1 MNRIKAEQ
9 ILKQSLGNPKA
20 KFREGQWEAID
31 ALVNQ
36 KQKLMVVQRTG
47 WGKSSVYFISTRFLR
62 DNGAGPTIIVSPLLA
77 LMRNQIDYAEK
88 LEIKAVTINSSNQD
102 EWDQIKESILSD
114 DIDAILIS
122 PERFSNEN
130 FIKEFFQPISERI
143 GLFVVDEAHCISDW
157 GHDFRPD
164 YRRLVNILNQLP
176 PNMPLLATTATAN
189 DRVLEDVENQLGNI
203 KTQKGQLMRESLCL
217 QNIVLP
223 DQASRMAWLV
233 QYIPR
238 LNNSGIVYVL
248 TTRIA
253 EKIADWLNHK
263 GISAGAYHSSITHDD
278 FTNSDKY
285 RRYLE
290 MQLLND
296 NIKVLVATTAL
307 GMGYDKP
314 NLGFVIHFQAV
325 GSIVTYYQQV
335 GRAGRALDKAY
346 GVLFSGKEDEII
358 HEYFR
363 RNAFPKEKHVDL
375 ILEKLEEHD
384 GLSITELYQYVNLRK
399 GQIEQVLKLLNVES
413 PAPIIKDGSK
423 WMRTPNPYELNQD
436 RIEHLTGQKEMEW
449 EEVQNYISSD
459 KCLMEYLCKILD
471 DPEPKECGRCSV
483 CLGKPLVEIEI
494 DQKLVNEAKRF
505 LKHAEF
511 PIKLKIQVPHG
522 AFEVYDFQGNIPD
535 TLRGSEGRI
544 LSHWKDAGWG
554 SIVAE
559 DKNKGHFRDEL
570 VDALTEMIELR
581 WKPNPPPEWVTCIPS
596 LNHPELV
603 PNFAKRIS
611 SKLKLPFVSS
621 IRKIRSNDPQK
632 NQENRFHQCKNLDGA
647 FELIDNI
654 HDTPVILVDDI
665 IDSGWTLTIL
675 SALLLQKGS
684 GPVYPVVLSSTAS

>member
-1 MNRIKAEQ
+1 MDRIKAEQ

-77 LMRNQIDYAEK
+77 LMRNQIDSAEK
-88 LEIKAVTINSSNQD
+88 LGIKAVTINSSNQD

-233 QYIPR
+233 QYIPGF
-238 LNNSGIVYVL
+238 NNSGIVYVL

-263 GISAGAYHSSITHDD
+263 GISARAYHSRITHDD
-278 FTNSDKY
+278 FTNSDEY

-290 MQLLND
+290 IQLLND

-363 RNAFPKEKHVDL
+363 RKAFPEEKHVEL

-384 GLSITELYQYVNLRK
+384 GLSTTELHKYVNLRH
-399 GQIEQVLKLLNVES
+399 GQIDQVLKLLNLES
-413 PAPIIKDGSK
+413 PAPIIKEGSK
-423 WMRTPNPYELNQD
+423 WLRTPNPYKLNQE
-436 RIEHLTGQKEMEW
+436 RIEHLTRQREKEW
-449 EEVQNYISSD
+449 EEVQNYISSE
-459 KCLMEYLCKILD
+459 KCLMAYLCKILD

-483 CLGKPLVEIEI
+483 CLGKPIVEIEI

-522 AFEVYDFQGNIPD
+522 AFEVYDFQGNLPYR
-535 TLRGSEGRI
+535 LRGSEGRI

>member
-223 DQASRMAWLV
+223 DQASRTAWLV
-233 QYIPR
+233 QYIPGF
-238 LNNSGIVYVL
+238 NNSGIVYVL

-346 GVLFSGKEDEII
+346 GVLLSGKEDEII

-363 RNAFPKEKHVDL
+363 RKAFPEEKHVEL

-384 GLSITELYQYVNLRK
+384 GLSTTELHKYVNLRH
-399 GQIEQVLKLLNVES
+399 GQIDQVLKLLNLES
-413 PAPIIKDGSK
+413 PAPIIKEGSK
-423 WMRTPNPYELNQD
+423 WLRTPNPYKLNQE
-436 RIEHLTGQKEMEW
+436 RIERLTRQREKEW
-449 EEVQNYISSD
+449 EEVQNYIDSTEPMVFVPVPEQIPMVGSMLPGTGIHNPSLD
-459 KCLMEYLCKILD
+459 ASGLIPSGLM
-471 DPEPKECGRCSV
+471 GGSA
-483 CLGKPLVEIEI
+483 PL
-494 DQKLVNEAKRF
+494 
-505 LKHAEF
+505 
-511 PIKLKIQVPHG
+511 
-522 AFEVYDFQGNIPD
+522 
-535 TLRGSEGRI
+535 
-544 LSHWKDAGWG
+544 AGFG
-554 SIVAE
+554 PPVS
-559 DKNKGHFRDEL
+559 L
-570 VDALTEMIELR
+570 VDVIDVDNTRNLR
-581 WKPNPPPEWVTCIPS
+581 ISIPSDVSVSASCLPVPPPPPQPHVGLIPS
-596 LNHPELV
+596 LT
-603 PNFAKRIS
+603 A
-611 SKLKLPFVSS
+611 
-621 IRKIRSNDPQK
+621 
-632 NQENRFHQCKNLDGA
+632 
-647 FELIDNI
+647 
-654 HDTPVILVDDI
+654 HDDD
-665 IDSGWTLTIL
+665 DDDDDDDDE
-675 SALLLQKGS
+675 AN
-684 GPVYPVVLSSTAS
+684 

>member
-1 MNRIKAEQ
+1 MDRTSAEH

-47 WGKSSVYFISTRFLR
+47 WGKSSVYFISTRILR
-62 DNGAGPTIIVSPLLA
+62 DSGTGPTLIVSPLLA
-77 LMRNQIDYAEK
+77 LMRNQIDAAEK
-88 LEIKAVTINSSNQD
+88 LEIKAETINSSNQD
-102 EWDQIKESILSD
+102 EWDEIKENILSD
-114 DIDAILIS
+114 EIDALLIS

-130 FIKEFFQPISERI
+130 FIEEFLQPISGRI

-189 DRVLEDVENQLGNI
+189 DRVLEDVENQLGDI
-203 KTQKGQLMRESLCL
+203 KIQKGHLMRESLCL

-223 DQASRMAWLV
+223 DQASRLAWLV

-238 LNNSGIVYVL
+238 FENSGIVYVL

-253 EKIADWLNHK
+253 EKVADWLNHK
-263 GISAGAYHSSITHDD
+263 GILARAYHSRITHDD
-278 FTNSDKY
+278 FSNSDEY

-290 MQLLND
+290 TQLLND

-314 NLGFVIHFQAV
+314 NLGFVVHFQAV

-346 GVLFSGKEDEII
+346 GILLSGKEDEII

-363 RNAFPKEKHVDL
+363 RKAFPEEKHVDL
-375 ILEKLEEHD
+375 ILDKLEEHD
-384 GLSITELYQYVNLRK
+384 GLSIIELYKYVNLRH
-399 GQIEQVLKLLNVES
+399 GQIDQVLKLLNVEN

-423 WMRTPNPYELNQD
+423 WMRTPNPYELDQE
-436 RIEHLTGQKEMEW
+436 RIDHLTGQREMEW
-449 EEVQNYISSD
+449 EEVQNYISSE
-459 KCLMEYLCKILD
+459 KCLMAYLCEILD
-471 DPEPKECGRCSV
+471 DPEPTECGRCSV
-483 CLGKPLVEIEI
+483 CLGKPIVEIEI
-494 DQKLVNEAKRF
+494 DQKLINEAKRF

-522 AFEVYDFQGNIPD
+522 AFKVYDFQGILPY
-535 TLRGSEGRI
+535 TLRGSDGRV

-554 SIVAE
+554 SMVAE

-570 VDALTEMIELR
+570 VDTLAEMIEHR
-581 WKPNPPPEWVTCIPS
+581 WKPNPPPEWVTCVPS
-596 LNHPELV
+596 INHPKLV
-603 PNFAKRIS
+603 PDFAERLAF
-611 SKLKLPFVSS
+611 KLNLPFVYS
-621 IRKIRSNDPQK
+621 IKKIRNNAPQK
-632 NQENRFHQCKNLDGA
+632 NQENKFHQCQNLDGV
-647 FELIDNI
+647 FSLIDKINE
-654 HDTPVILVDDI
+654 TPVFLVDDI

-675 SALLLQKGS
+675 AALLLQKGS

>member
-1 MNRIKAEQ
+1 MDRIKAEQ

-62 DNGAGPTIIVSPLLA
+62 DNGAGPTLIVSPLLA
-77 LMRNQIDYAEK
+77 LMRNQIDSAEK

-233 QYIPR
+233 QYVPR
-238 LNNSGIVYVL
+238 LKNSGIVYVL

-263 GISAGAYHSSITHDD
+263 GISARAYHSRITHDD
-278 FTNSDKY
+278 ITDSDGY

-290 MQLLND
+290 KQLLND

-346 GVLFSGKEDEII
+346 GILLSGKEDEII

-363 RNAFPKEKHVDL
+363 RKAFPEEKHVEL

-384 GLSITELYQYVNLRK
+384 GLSTTELHKYVNLRH
-399 GQIEQVLKLLNVES
+399 GQIDQVLKLLNLES
-413 PAPIIKDGSK
+413 PAPIIKEGSK
-423 WMRTPNPYELNQD
+423 WLRTPNPYKLNQE
-436 RIEHLTGQKEMEW
+436 RIEHLTRQREKEW
-449 EEVQNYISSD
+449 EEVQNYISSE
-459 KCLMEYLCKILD
+459 KCLMAYLCKILD
-471 DPEPKECGRCSV
+471 DPETKECGRCSV
-483 CLGKPLVEIEI
+483 CLGKPIVEIEI

-522 AFEVYDFQGNIPD
+522 AFDVYDFQGNLPLW
-535 TLRGSEGRI
+535 LRGSEGRI

-570 VDALTEMIELR
+570 VDALTEMIKLR
-581 WKPNPPPEWVTCIPS
+581 WKPKPPPEWVTCIPS